1 MTEKCDHWL
10 SIDDIKEL
18 LIFFRCDNGIIVM
31 LKEKKRKKPHYLE
44 IETKYIYR
52 TMSNDVIF

>member
-44 IETKYIYR
+44 IEAKYIYR

>member
-52 TMSNDVIF
+52 TMR